1 MRPAKDYIIFP
12 LDLSEYDRV
21 MRYVDLLKDVVGVF
35 KIGLELFVSQGP
47 GIIGSIKSQCSNK
60 IFLDLKLHDIPE
72 TVRRAIM
79 AVSQY
84 RPEFITIHPELPPG
98 YLKELDIGQTKLLAI
113 TLLTSIDKDMLKY
126 MGYATD
132 DIQGLV
138 INRARL
144 AMDIGCHGVVCSGHE
159 VKKIKQTFGD
169 SCIAVVPGIR
179 PRWSVSKDDQKRVV
193 TPADAVR
200 SGADY
205 IVVGRPIRDAKNPK
219 TAAVKIAKEI
229 EEAIINS

>member
-1 MRPAKDYIIFP
+1 
-12 LDLSEYDRV
+12 

-98 YLKELDIGQTKLLAI
+98 YLKELDLSLIHI
-113 TLLTSIDKDMLKY
+113 
-126 MGYATD
+126 
-132 DIQGLV
+132 
-138 INRARL
+138 
-144 AMDIGCHGVVCSGHE
+144 
-159 VKKIKQTFGD
+159 
-169 SCIAVVPGIR
+169 
-179 PRWSVSKDDQKRVV
+179 
-193 TPADAVR
+193 
-200 SGADY
+200 
-205 IVVGRPIRDAKNPK
+205 
-219 TAAVKIAKEI
+219 
-229 EEAIINS
+229 

>member
-1 MRPAKDYIIFP
+1 MRPAQDYIVFP

-35 KIGLELFVSQGP
+35 KIGLELFISQGP
-47 GIIGSIKSQCSNK
+47 GIIGSIKSQCNNK

-72 TVRRAIM
+72 TVRRAVM

-84 RPEFITIHPELPPG
+84 RPDFVTIHPELPPG
-98 YLKELDIGQTKLLAI
+98 CLKDLDIGQTKILAI
-113 TLLTSIDKDMLKY
+113 TLLTSIDKYMLKD

-144 AMDIGCHGVVCSGHE
+144 AMDIGCHGVVCSGQE
-159 VKKIKQTFGD
+159 VEKIKQTLSD

-179 PRWSVSKDDQKRVV
+179 PRWSVAKDDQKRIV
-193 TPADAVR
+193 TPADAIKF
-200 SGADY
+200 GADY
-205 IVVGRPIRDAKNPK
+205 IVVGRPIRDAKDPK
-219 TAAVKIAKEI
+219 AAAIKIAKEI
-229 EEAIINS
+229 KAVINS